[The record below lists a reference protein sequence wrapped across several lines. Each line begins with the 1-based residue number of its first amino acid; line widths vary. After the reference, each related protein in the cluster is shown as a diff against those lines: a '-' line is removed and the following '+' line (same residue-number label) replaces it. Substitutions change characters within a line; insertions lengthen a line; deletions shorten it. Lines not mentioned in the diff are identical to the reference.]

1 MISTSRQG
9 AMGHECEMS
18 FSELFRL
25 ARKRA
30 WTSDEED
37 AFQALDQDAR
47 NTAVRELAR
56 EAGCVRTEDRRGT
69 DGLLYAAFW
78 REEPTGS

>member
-1 MISTSRQG
+1 
-9 AMGHECEMS
+9 MGHDCEMG

-30 WTSDEED
+30 WTSDEEE

-47 NTAVRELAR
+47 NSAVRELAR
-56 EAGCVRTEDRRGT
+56 EAGCVVTVDRRGT
-69 DGLLYAAFW
+69 DGLIYTAFW
-78 REEPTGS
+78 VEGPAES